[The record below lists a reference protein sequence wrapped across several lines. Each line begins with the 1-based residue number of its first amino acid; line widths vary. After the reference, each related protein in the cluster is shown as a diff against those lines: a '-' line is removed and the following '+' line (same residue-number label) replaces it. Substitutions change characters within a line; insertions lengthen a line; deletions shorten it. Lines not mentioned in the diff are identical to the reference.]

1 VAFVARRGK
10 HIVRVPY
17 ADTDKAKVVHH
28 AAYFRFLEM
37 GRVELLREGGLDYRR
52 FEETTDLGLPVVEAR
67 LRYRVAARF
76 DDLLEVET
84 QVDQATRA
92 SLWFNGVIRRDGI
105 VLLESR
111 VRLACVSFTAD
122 PAEALRK
129 IPDAVL
135 DACLEPGWD
144 V

>member
-1 VAFVARRGK
+1 LSFVSRKASFR
-10 HIVRVPY
+10 VRVPY

-37 GRVELLREGGLDYRR
+37 ARVEMLREGGLDYRR

-84 QVDQATRA
+84 VVDEATRA
-92 SLWFNGVIRRDGI
+92 SLWFNGVIRRAGT

-122 PAEALRK
+122 PAKALRR

>member
-1 VAFVARRGK
+1 LAFVARTGK
-10 HIVRVPY
+10 VIVRVPY

-67 LRYRVAARF
+67 LRYRAAARF

-84 QVDQATRA
+84 RIDAATRA
-92 SLWFNGVIRRDGI
+92 TIWFQGTIRREGTLI
-105 VLLESR
+105 LESR

-122 PAEALRK
+122 PTQALRK